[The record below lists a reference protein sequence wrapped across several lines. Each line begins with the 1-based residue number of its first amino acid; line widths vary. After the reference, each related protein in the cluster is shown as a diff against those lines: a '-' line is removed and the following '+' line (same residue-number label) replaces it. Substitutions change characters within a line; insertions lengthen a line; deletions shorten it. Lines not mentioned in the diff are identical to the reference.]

1 MRACEKC
8 RYFVISITITREE
21 TRECVFYV
29 CLYGT
34 HCFSSKLNCICCIN
48 CRSNLV
54 FILFF
59 FYIINQNKTKQKT
72 NQQQK
77 HKQTREP
84 MCLRC
89 GQVSQNKDD
98 DKKYI
103 YSGQTNIYVNR
114 FLLQHRPILK
124 LKIVPLDWRLK
135 DRERGS
141 SCYLLPIFNLI
152 CLTYIQPSHTR
163 ALAHPLYIHIPWQ
176 CQWQWCGCFQAASW
190 YIYLKQISGQEVL

>member
-1 MRACEKC
+1 MTYSIWLDAWKNVCECVVWVWFIDDGWLCRSFLWNQENRTNWPMVMRACEKC

-77 HKQTREP
+77 HKQTKDP
-84 MCLRC
+84 MCLRF

-114 FLLQHRPILK
+114 FLL
-124 LKIVPLDWRLK
+124 
-135 DRERGS
+135 
-141 SCYLLPIFNLI
+141 
-152 CLTYIQPSHTR
+152 
-163 ALAHPLYIHIPWQ
+163 
-176 CQWQWCGCFQAASW
+176 
-190 YIYLKQISGQEVL
+190 